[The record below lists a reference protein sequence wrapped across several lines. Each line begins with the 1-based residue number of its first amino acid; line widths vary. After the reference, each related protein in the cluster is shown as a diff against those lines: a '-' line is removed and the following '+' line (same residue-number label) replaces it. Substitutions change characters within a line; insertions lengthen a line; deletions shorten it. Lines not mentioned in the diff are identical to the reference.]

1 MMSLSAKLMHHQSCC
16 LWSASWQLLIA
27 YIIGNAIALK
37 DTESIVTL
45 KYWNPPGRKFSRNS
59 RAQWLGKREM
69 GGSES
74 TMISTPL
81 Y

>member
-16 LWSASWQLLIA
+16 LWSTSWQLLIA

-45 KYWNPPGRKFSRNS
+45 KYRNSPGRKFSRNS
-59 RAQWLGKREM
+59 RAQWLGKGKGAVQRAQ
-69 GGSES
+69 
-74 TMISTPL
+74 
-81 Y
+81 